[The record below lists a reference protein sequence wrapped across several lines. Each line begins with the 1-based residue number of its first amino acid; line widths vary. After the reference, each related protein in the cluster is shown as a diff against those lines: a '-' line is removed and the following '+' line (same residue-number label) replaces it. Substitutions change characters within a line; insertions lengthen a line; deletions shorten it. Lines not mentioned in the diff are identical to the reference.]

1 MKNSELMML
10 IHPVG
15 KGEQFRKMN
24 AEDFNYPSV
33 FFEMDRGKSVGCRF
47 LFNNMIS
54 MLSDPGKVGVKND
67 Y

>member
-24 AEDFNYPSV
+24 AEDFNYPNI
-33 FFEMDRGKSVGCRF
+33 FF
-47 LFNNMIS
+47 FN
-54 MLSDPGKVGVKND
+54 G
-67 Y
+67 